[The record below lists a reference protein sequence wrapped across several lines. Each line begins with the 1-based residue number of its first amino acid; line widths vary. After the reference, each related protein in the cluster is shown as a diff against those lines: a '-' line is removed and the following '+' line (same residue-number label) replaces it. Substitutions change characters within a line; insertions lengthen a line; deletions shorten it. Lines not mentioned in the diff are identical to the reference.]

1 MGVSVSKVRQ
11 DARVPI
17 CPELSS
23 YEHLV
28 ECLLGDCMRYNK
40 ALKTCSI
47 TATSYT
53 LGNLFKLLEPI
64 LEAIIEEKQVGKE

>member
-1 MGVSVSKVRQ
+1 MGISISGKSY
-11 DARVPI
+11 RVPI
-17 CPELSS
+17 CPLLTNGDSS
-23 YEHLV
+23 NV
-28 ECLLGDCMRYNK
+28 ECLLSDCMLYNK

-64 LEAIIEEKQVGKE
+64 LEAIQEEKHIVI